1 MKSSVERQMVK
12 TGSAFARLLVR
23 ALRFVAVSFAVAV
36 LCYVVFAVV
45 YDTDEEKMLKE
56 ENGILMAEYDA
67 MTRRT
72 ALLDDVVDGIVARDE
87 AVYASVFNSAIPDY
101 IVNSVTTS
109 GLDFSEMASESEE
122 NLINRANASVRRSE
136 SAAGRVGLTLDSLY
150 AEFSESPQK
159 IRNIPSTS
167 PVAGFSIGQ
176 SGASCGTKYNPFFK
190 TPRPHGGFDIM
201 APSGTDVLATA
212 DGRVSMV
219 RMNNRGDGKVVEITH
234 AGGYKT
240 IYRHLGEVKV
250 VTGRMVKRGSV
261 IGRVGMSGRSFAPHL
276 HYEVVLDGENQD
288 PVHYFFTSGLD
299 AVSCAKMLLMASTT
313 GQSMD

>member
-1 MKSSVERQMVK
+1 MRRPLERQMAA
-12 TGSAFARLLVR
+12 TGNAFARILIR
-23 ALRFVAVSFAVAV
+23 ALRFILASFAGAV
-36 LCYVVFAVV
+36 LCYAVFAAV
-45 YDTDEEKMLKE
+45 YDTDEEKTLKE
-56 ENGILMAEYDA
+56 ENGVLMAEYDA

-87 AVYASVFNSAIPDY
+87 AVYASVFNSSIPDY

-109 GLDFSEMASESEE
+109 GLDFSEMVSESET
-122 NLINRANASVRRSE
+122 NLINRTNASARRSE
-136 SAAGRVGLTLDSLY
+136 YVAGRVGFLLDSLS
-150 AEFSESPQK
+150 AEFSEEPQK
-159 IRNIPSTS
+159 IRSLPSIA
-167 PVAGFSIGQ
+167 PVEGFSIGQ
-176 SGASCGTKYNPFFK
+176 SGASCGSKYNPFFK
-190 TPRPHGGFDIM
+190 TPGLHSGFDIM
-201 APSGTDVLATA
+201 APSGAEVLATA

-219 RMNNRGDGKVVEITH
+219 RMNKRGDGKVVEITH

-240 IYRHLGEVKV
+240 IYRHLGEVNV
-250 VTGRMVKRGSV
+250 VTGRIVRRGSV

-288 PVHYFFTSGLD
+288 PVHFFFASGLD